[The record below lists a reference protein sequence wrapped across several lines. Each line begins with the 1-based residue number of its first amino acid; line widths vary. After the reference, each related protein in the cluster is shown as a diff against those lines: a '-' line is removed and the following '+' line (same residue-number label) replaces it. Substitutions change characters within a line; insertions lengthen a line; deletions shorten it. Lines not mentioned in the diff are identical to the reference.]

1 MSENNTNQS
10 ELLLRE
16 ILNDALVRD
25 LFLFIIL
32 YLFILAQGWDNL
44 LLLLFPIISFSF
56 ALFFRVI
63 GTNKKK
69 ILYNKHLIFYNPLG
83 AENKNADRLVFVAL
97 LQLILLF
104 WIGAESI
111 YHPQLV
117 NDFGLYF
124 NLTYFLIYSF
134 GFFWIFLGIW
144 DYCRIVIDLSEI
156 DLRDFKQTS
165 AEYKRVVIS
174 ELKLGKIELISYLNI
189 VLFLVLN
196 LFNIIFILIDLLGIS
211 IGFFGNLPGSGI
223 EESEALYL
231 PFSVFIILI
240 TFPLT
245 TVIFLQ
251 VIYKEVNS
259 FSEIDFNTKIS
270 RLPVEIQTQVI
281 KNLKNVNKKFI

>member
-16 ILNDALVRD
+16 ILNEALVRD
-25 LFLFIIL
+25 SFLFIIL

-44 LLLLFPIISFSF
+44 LLLLFPIISISF

-69 ILYNKHLIFYNPLG
+69 ILYKKQLIFYNPLG
-83 AENKNADRLVFVAL
+83 AENKNADRLIFIAL

-124 NLTYFLIYSF
+124 NLIYFLIYSF

-144 DYCRIVIDLSEI
+144 DYCKIVIDLSEI
-156 DLRDFKQTS
+156 DLSDFKQTS

-189 VLFLVLN
+189 VL
-196 LFNIIFILIDLLGIS
+196 
-211 IGFFGNLPGSGI
+211 
-223 EESEALYL
+223 
-231 PFSVFIILI
+231 
-240 TFPLT
+240 
-245 TVIFLQ
+245 
-251 VIYKEVNS
+251 
-259 FSEIDFNTKIS
+259 
-270 RLPVEIQTQVI
+270 
-281 KNLKNVNKKFI
+281 